1 MADRRD
7 YKTLIDAVERY
18 VNSKQY
24 PELET
29 VLAILGIEKRESD
42 GEPAEL

>member
-29 VLAILGIEKRESD
+29 VLAILGIEKREED
-42 GEPAEL
+42 GSNTEL